1 MKSLAISVIEREK
14 VGKSNTRSLRNQG
27 KVPCVLYGGEK
38 QVCFYAHEN
47 DFRNLVNTPDV
58 YVVELDI
65 NGEKSRAIMQDI
77 QFHPVTD
84 RILHID
90 FLEVFED
97 KEVTLSIPVI
107 LNGLAIG
114 VRNGGNLMFRRRKI
128 ITRGFIDNFP
138 DAIELNIEHL
148 EIGQF
153 IYIKDLEE
161 DGCEFLAPDN
171 AVVVGVKTAR
181 AAIEDELAEAEEE
194 EEEERR
200 AAMSQEE
207 RDKEDTDKAAEG
219 GEETEGTEDKKEGAE
234 KKQENPDE
242 GGDSPAAE

>member
-27 KVPCVLYGGEK
+27 NVPCVLYGGEK

-65 NGEKSRAIMQDI
+65 SGKKTRAIMKDI

-97 KEVTLSIPVI
+97 KEITISIPVI
-107 LNGLAIG
+107 LNGLSIG

-128 ITRGFIDNFP
+128 ITRGLIDKMP
-138 DAIELNIEHL
+138 DAIELDIEHL
-148 EIGQF
+148 KIGQF
-153 IYIKDLEE
+153 IYIKDLDQ

-171 AVVVGVKTAR
+171 SVVVGVKTAR
-181 AAIEDELAEAEEE
+181 AAIEEEVEEDEELEGEEGE
-194 EEEERR
+194 
-200 AAMSQEE
+200 
-207 RDKEDTDKAAEG
+207 TTEG
-219 GEETEGTEDKKEGAE
+219 GESKSEGDET
-234 KKQENPDE
+234 KQE
-242 GGDSPAAE
+242 SPAEEPDTE

>member
-27 KVPCVLYGGEK
+27 NVPCVLYGGEK

-65 NGEKSRAIMQDI
+65 SGKKTRAIMKDI

-97 KEVTLSIPVI
+97 KEVTLAIPVI

-128 ITRGFIDNFP
+128 ITRGLIENMP
-138 DAIELNIEHL
+138 DAIELDIEHL
-148 EIGQF
+148 KIGQF
-153 IYIKDLEE
+153 IYIKDLDQ

-171 AVVVGVKTAR
+171 SVVVGVKTAR
-181 AAIEDELAEAEEE
+181 AAIEEEVEEDEELEGEEGE
-194 EEEERR
+194 
-200 AAMSQEE
+200 
-207 RDKEDTDKAAEG
+207 TTEG
-219 GEETEGTEDKKEGAE
+219 GESKSEGDET
-234 KKQENPDE
+234 KQE
-242 GGDSPAAE
+242 SPAEEPATE

>member
-27 KVPCVLYGGEK
+27 NVPCVLYGGEK

-65 NGEKSRAIMQDI
+65 SGKKTRAIMKDI

-97 KEVTLSIPVI
+97 KEITISIPVI
-107 LNGLAIG
+107 LNGLSIG

-128 ITRGFIDNFP
+128 ITRGLIDKMP
-138 DAIELNIEHL
+138 DAIELDIEHL
-148 EIGQF
+148 KIGQF
-153 IYIKDLEE
+153 IYIKDLDQ

-181 AAIEDELAEAEEE
+181 AAIEEEVEEDEELEGEEGE
-194 EEEERR
+194 
-200 AAMSQEE
+200 
-207 RDKEDTDKAAEG
+207 TTEG
-219 GEETEGTEDKKEGAE
+219 GESKSEGDET
-234 KKQENPDE
+234 KQE
-242 GGDSPAAE
+242 SPAEEPATE